1 MKNPKAYWQPLAARF
16 DAMNLRE
23 RLLIFAMAA
32 MLLFALTD
40 TALLSPVRTRQ
51 NILAREILGLDARTK
66 AVEAQIREFQA
77 GQQLDPDAQNRAK
90 IEALKQ
96 QLAKSDASLQGM
108 QQNLVAPDKMGKLLE
123 DLLARNHSLRL
134 VSLKTLPVGNLDG
147 ARPPEKDAGMQV
159 PSGLLYKHGVEIK
172 IEGSYGELLAY
183 LASVER
189 LPWRMFWGKIALN
202 ASDYPRETLTLTLY
216 TLSLNKAWLS
226 V

>member
-16 DAMNLRE
+16 DALNLRE

-40 TALLSPVRTRQ
+40 AVLLSPVRTRQ

-123 DLLARNHSLRL
+123 DLLARNHNLRL
-134 VSLKTLPVGNLDG
+134 VSLKTLPVGNFDG
-147 ARPPEKDAGMQV
+147 AKPPEKSPGTQT
-159 PSGLLYKHGVEIK
+159 SGLLYKHGVEIT
-172 IEGSYGELLAY
+172 IEGSYGELLTY
-183 LASVER
+183 LTSVEQ
-189 LPWRMFWGKIALN
+189 LPWHMLWGKIALH
-202 ASDYPRETLTLTLY
+202 ASDYPRVTLTLTLY